1 MRYKLF
7 ISYTINKFNSK
18 QIWPK
23 CKILN
28 CKIPRRK
35 NGGKIYDIGLD
46 NNFMAMTSTTQ
57 ATEAKVNK

>member
-1 MRYKLF
+1 MRYNLF

-28 CKIPRRK
+28 CKIARRK
-35 NGGKIYDIGLD
+35 NRGKIDDIGLD
-46 NNFMAMTSTTQ
+46 NNFMATTSTTQ